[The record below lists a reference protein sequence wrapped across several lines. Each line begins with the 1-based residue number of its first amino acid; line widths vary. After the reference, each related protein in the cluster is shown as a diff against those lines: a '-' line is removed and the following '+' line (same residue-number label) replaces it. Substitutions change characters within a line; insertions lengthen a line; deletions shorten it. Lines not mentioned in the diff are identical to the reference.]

1 MPKPPAFDPAAL
13 DEQRRSLYPEPFR
26 ARMGD
31 RMKKKLG
38 DAGGLTQFGVNL
50 TTLGPNA
57 QSALRHW
64 HTHED
69 EFVYVLK
76 GEVTL
81 VTNAGEQPLH
91 AGEFAAFKAG
101 TETRT
106 TSSIARA
113 RPRGTSR
120 SARASTSTPRTTQA
134 TISCGRP
141 RGATTTW
148 PRTRTARAAETRKR
162 RAPHGGVCVGR
173 SFDGVTMPW
182 HARRKGVPHDC
193 AHPPLAGA
201 LVDA

>member
-101 TETRT
+101 TED
-106 TSSIARA
+106 AHHFVN
-113 RPRGTSR
+113 R
-120 SARASTSTPRTTQA
+120 S
-134 TISCGRP
+134 GK
-141 RGATTTW
+141 
-148 PRTRTARAAETRKR
+148 TARYLEVGSRLDIDTAHYPGDDLVWTTEGSNHYVAAHKDGTR
-162 RAPHGGVCVGR
+162 C
-173 SFDGVTMPW
+173 
-182 HARRKGVPHDC
+182 
-193 AHPPLAGA
+193 
-201 LVDA
+201 